1 MRSAAFRAAAHEAA
15 SRYPGRDRFARHFAY
30 NKLTR
35 DPVFAHLFSEGL
47 IRDGMRVLDLGCG
60 QGLVGALF
68 AERIGYRG
76 IEPDARDVGRAMSA
90 LPGADI
96 VAGDMRSAD
105 FGQADAILLIDVL
118 HYIEPAQQLDV
129 LRRARAALAPGGLLL
144 LRVADPSPSLRFR
157 TTLALDRLAMRL
169 RGRRV
174 GALHCRPVA
183 EWRRLLEAEGLAVEA
198 FPMSEGTPFAN
209 FLLVARYHRASP

>member
-1 MRSAAFRAAAHEAA
+1 MRSAAFRTAAQEAA

-35 DPVFAHLFSEGL
+35 DPVFARLYNGGF

-60 QGLVGALF
+60 QGLVGSLF
-68 AERIGYRG
+68 AGRIDYRG
-76 IEPDARDVGRAMSA
+76 IELDVRDVGRAASA

-96 VAGDMRSAD
+96 AAGDMRGAD
-105 FGQADAILLIDVL
+105 FGRADAILLLDVL

-129 LRRARAALAPGGLLL
+129 LRRARAALAPGGVVVM
-144 LRVADPSPSLRFR
+144 RVADPSPSLRFH

-183 EWRRLLEAEGLAVEA
+183 EWRRLLEAEGLDVEVE
-198 FPMSEGTPFAN
+198 PMSAGTPFAN